1 MWLRKEKSMNV
12 PVVEVTAST
21 PLKAHFDDL
30 GMRKEESGVYNS
42 SVVDDEK
49 EFAGPP
55 KPSFYQRV
63 KSAFHLS
70 REPLPN
76 IYSDIYY
83 GKADW
88 RSIGN
93 LLLAVYATVL
103 SGVSLAIA
111 VWQPR
116 YGKWISPNGPII
128 PSTADLLFSII
139 AKSIEIASVG
149 LYMTF
154 LGQCLTKRCLRSRGI
169 GLPDIAVRE
178 WLLQPGFV
186 IWSLE
191 NLKYASTTLLGF
203 NSFLTAI
210 AVFFFTVASN
220 SLVSPHITLGNW
232 ESTQFYGEAR
242 QNFGNSVIIKEEC
255 WAPIN
260 ARLDNQDVGES
271 CMNVLASGLALQ
283 DLNNY
288 MKEWAGRAK
297 DNKNTTDSDRPVA
310 TSSIFTDTRTSGR
323 WVEKS
328 TPNISANFD
337 TYGRVVNNVT
347 LSMPHPVVYYSV
359 RKEFPKAKKGSGL
372 GEYTMKASV
381 LSPTSNT
388 MCVNMNRS
396 EAAPLVYL
404 EWPGPHIT
412 PGVARRGWDKDLYG
426 NHTNYKSNITATHV
440 GSIFKWGSKYDRQ
453 PPIFPQWPIDFNS
466 VININIPHGD
476 SIYIL
481 IKSPNTTDYTICQMQ
496 GYLSP
501 DCSTKHV
508 QNVGATSLQSD
519 CDDKDLSFAA
529 SIAPST
535 FHSRPDKDFRDVL
548 GAWAIAVGLN
558 SGLLSSN
565 TSLGHVLSQLVIPTP
580 APSNT
585 STQTQPQTQ
594 KLRLNPTLPSLS
606 EALAVLSASMLLKAS
621 INTTSFTNTS
631 FPFPLPVPRTS
642 LSLPYPVRVQTQQ
655 FRSGPPAPWQ
665 GILYPRM
672 RTVWFIF

>member
-70 REPLPN
+70 REPLPDN
-76 IYSDIYY
+76 CSDIYY

-103 SGVSLAIA
+103 SGISLAIA
-111 VWQPR
+111 VWQPQ
-116 YGKWISPNGPII
+116 YGKWISPNGLII

-260 ARLDNQDVGES
+260 ARFDQKDVGES

-288 MKEWAGRAK
+288 MKEWAILAK
-297 DNKNTTDSDRPVA
+297 DHNNATDFNRPVA
-310 TSSIFTDTRTSGR
+310 TSSIFTDTRTSGS

-328 TPNISANFD
+328 THNISAD
-337 TYGRVVNNVT
+337 YATYGRVVNNIT

-359 RKEFPKAKKGSGL
+359 RKEFPMAKKGSGF
-372 GEYTMKASV
+372 GEHTMKASV
-381 LSPTSNT
+381 VSPTSNT
-388 MCVNMNRS
+388 MCVNMNRT
-396 EAAPLVYL
+396 EVAPLVYV
-404 EWPGPHIT
+404 EWPRAQLTIINTDGIMSK
-412 PGVARRGWDKDLYG
+412 VAAKDWDKDLYV
-426 NHTNYKSNITATHV
+426 NLTKYESNITATNV
-440 GSIFKWGSKYDRQ
+440 GSIFKWGSKYNRQ

-508 QNVGATSLQSD
+508 QKVGATSLQSD
-519 CDDKDLSFAA
+519 CNDKDLSFAA
-529 SIAPST
+529 SIAPAT
-535 FHSRPDKDFRDVL
+535 FHSSPDPDFRDVL
-548 GAWAIAVGLN
+548 GVWA
-558 SGLLSSN
+558 LS
-565 TSLGHVLSQLVIPTP
+565 
-580 APSNT
+580 PS
-585 STQTQPQTQ
+585 
-594 KLRLNPTLPSLS
+594 PSS
-606 EALAVLSASMLLKAS
+606 
-621 INTTSFTNTS
+621 
-631 FPFPLPVPRTS
+631 
-642 LSLPYPVRVQTQQ
+642 
-655 FRSGPPAPWQ
+655 PPPSS
-665 GILYPRM
+665 
-672 RTVWFIF
+672 